1 MAVEKNIKSRIEHKH
16 DVETNW
22 KKAIT
27 FIPKAGELI
36 IYDPDNN
43 YNYARIKIGD
53 GKTTVNNLP
62 FSSEIT
68 TWDSW

>member
-16 DVETNW
+16 DVEINW
-22 KKAIT
+22 KKAIA

-43 YNYARIKIGD
+43 YNYARINIGD
-53 GKTTVNNLP
+53 GKTTVNILP